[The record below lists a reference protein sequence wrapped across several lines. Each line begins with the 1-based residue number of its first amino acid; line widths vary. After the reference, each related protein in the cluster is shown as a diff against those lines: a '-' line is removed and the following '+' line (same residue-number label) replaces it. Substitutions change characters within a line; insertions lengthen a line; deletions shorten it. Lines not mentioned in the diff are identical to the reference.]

1 MTIAADGSLVSTTE
15 MGWRL
20 LAGSGCMV
28 VVWWT
33 NAGLLHLSI
42 ARRVG
47 GSFPDPLE
55 TSGIATPVP
64 AVSFLHDDG

>member
-1 MTIAADGSLVSTTE
+1 MTIAADGSLVSTGE
-15 MGWRL
+15 LRVRL

-28 VVWWT
+28 VVRWI

-47 GSFPDPLE
+47 GSFPDPR
-55 TSGIATPVP
+55 P
-64 AVSFLHDDG
+64 A